1 MVFVARVRPRLISK
15 YLSTAP
21 LELAIAADSDRKF
34 TAAKEINRANHLE
47 DWLAARA
54 LVKCRYMF
62 IYFEYS
68 NAAAFIHAF
77 ATASSFE

>member
-1 MVFVARVRPRLISK
+1 MVFVARVRLVSK

-62 IYFEYS
+62 IYFECCGFRY
-68 NAAAFIHAF
+68 AF
-77 ATASSFE
+77 ATSSSFE

>member
-1 MVFVARVRPRLISK
+1 MVWVRLISK

-34 TAAKEINRANHLE
+34 TAAKEIHRANHLE

-54 LVKCRYMF
+54 LIKCRY
-62 IYFEYS
+62 
-68 NAAAFIHAF
+68 IHVHLL
-77 ATASSFE
+77 